1 MKWLIPLADLDF
13 GEKEI
18 KAVTDVLRAKWL
30 TMGQVTQNFER
41 RFADYLGVKHAVA
54 VANCTVALHLAN
66 VVLDIGP
73 GAEVILP
80 SLSFVAT
87 ANAVLYTGATPS
99 FADITSLEN
108 LNISPRAIE
117 QRINQHTRAVTV
129 MHYGGY
135 PCAMVEITKI
145 ARQHN
150 LAVIEDAAHAPGA
163 SINGKMIGTFGD
175 VGCFSFFSNKNLATG
190 EGGMIVTDRD
200 DLAEKLRVMRSH
212 GMTTL
217 TWDRHRGHSH
227 SYDVVD
233 LGYNYRID
241 EMRSALGLVQL
252 EKLAQNNERRRELAA
267 EYRRLLADVPGLLV
281 PFNKHPGRS
290 ACHLFP
296 ILLDSEINRRSFIE
310 GMRDQ
315 GIQTSIHYP
324 PIHQFSYYQERFGDG
339 TGTLPMTEAVGF
351 REVTLPLYP
360 GMTVQDVKRVVDA
373 LRLVIDKDLEV
384 CTKSF

>member
-1 MKWLIPLADLDF
+1 
-13 GEKEI
+13 
-18 KAVTDVLRAKWL
+18 
-30 TMGQVTQNFER
+30 MG
-41 RFADYLGVKHAVA
+41 
-54 VANCTVALHLAN
+54 
-66 VVLDIGP
+66 
-73 GAEVILP
+73 
-80 SLSFVAT
+80 
-87 ANAVLYTGATPS
+87 
-99 FADITSLEN
+99 
-108 LNISPRAIE
+108 
-117 QRINQHTRAVTV
+117 
-129 MHYGGY
+129 
-135 PCAMVEITKI
+135 EITKI

-200 DLAEKLRVMRSH
+200 DLAENLRVMRSH

-227 SYDVVD
+227 SYDVVG

-281 PFNKHPGRS
+281 PFTKHPGKS

-324 PIHQFSYYQERFGDG
+324 PIHQFSYYQERFGDR
-339 TGTLPMTEAVGF
+339 TGTLSMTEAVGF

>member
-1 MKWLIPLADLDF
+1 MKWLVPLADLDF
-13 GEKEI
+13 DEKEI
-18 KAVTDVLRAKWL
+18 ETVTDVLRSKWL
-30 TMGQVTQNFER
+30 TMGQVTQSFEC
-41 RFADYLGVKHAVA
+41 RFADYVGVKHAVA
-54 VANCTVALHLAN
+54 VANCTAALHLAN
-66 VVLDIGP
+66 AVLDIGP

-87 ANAVLYTGATPS
+87 ANAVLYTGATPT

-117 QRINQHTRAVTV
+117 RHINQRTRAVTV

-135 PCAMVEITKI
+135 PCAMGEITKI

-163 SINGKMIGTFGD
+163 SINSKMVGTFGD

-200 DLAEKLRVMRSH
+200 DLAEKLRIIRSH

-217 TWDRHRGHSH
+217 TWDRDRGHAH

-252 EKLAQNNERRRELAA
+252 EKLAQNNERRRELTA
-267 EYRRLLADVPGLLV
+267 EYRRWLADVSGLLV
-281 PFNKHPGRS
+281 PFSQHSGTS

-296 ILLDSEINRRSFIE
+296 ILLDSEIDRRSFIE

-315 GIQTSIHYP
+315 GIQISIHYP
-324 PIHQFSYYQERFGDG
+324 PIHQFSYYQERFGNRV
-339 TGTLPMTEAVGF
+339 GTLPLTEAVGF
-351 REVTLPLYP
+351 REVTLPLHP
-360 GMTVQDVKRVVDA
+360 GMTVQDVKTVVDA
-373 LRLVIDKDLEV
+373 LRLVIDKD
-384 CTKSF
+384 TNIIN

>member
-1 MKWLIPLADLDF
+1 MRWLIPLADLDF
-13 GEKEI
+13 GEQEI
-18 KAVTDVLRAKWL
+18 EAVTGVLRSEWL
-30 TMGQVTQNFER
+30 TMGEVTQDFER
-41 RFADYLGVKHAVA
+41 RFADYLGVKYAFA

-66 VVLDIGP
+66 VVMDIGP

-87 ANAVLYTGATPS
+87 ANAVLYTGATPV

-108 LNISPRAIE
+108 LNISPRDIE
-117 QRINQHTRAVTV
+117 RRINQRTRAIVV

-135 PCAMVEITKI
+135 PCSMGDILQI
-145 ARQHN
+145 ARRHN

-163 SINGKMIGTFGD
+163 SINGRMMGTLGD
-175 VGCFSFFSNKNLATG
+175 VGCFSFFSNKNLVTG

-200 DLAEKLRVMRSH
+200 DLAERLRVMRSH

-217 TWDRHRGHSH
+217 TWDRHRGHAY

-241 EMRSALGLVQL
+241 EIRSALGLVQL
-252 EKLAQNNERRRELAA
+252 EKLTRNNQRRRALTA
-267 EYRRLLADVPGLLV
+267 EYRRLLADVPGLSV
-281 PFNKHPGRS
+281 PFSEHPGTS

-296 ILLDSEINRRSFIE
+296 VLLHSQIDRRSLMD

-324 PIHQFSYYQERFGDG
+324 PIHQFTYYQGEFADRSAA
-339 TGTLPMTEAVGF
+339 LPLTEVVGL
-351 REVTLPLYP
+351 REITLPLYP
-360 GMTVQDVKRVVDA
+360 GMTVRDVKTVVDA
-373 LRLVIDKDLEV
+373 LQTVVEEV
-384 CTKSF
+384 TLKGGK